1 MKKTGR
7 SPMGLFMIG
16 IMALFLAVTLGAAG
30 PPTAGIG
37 ILTYTVMFAKLS
49 IPTQGLTLVLAG
61 DILMGFV
68 IYPINQA
75 LLQMELIFE
84 ADNLD
89 VLNRKILRQ
98 AAK

>member
-1 MKKTGR
+1 MLQR
-7 SPMGLFMIG
+7 ARFY
-16 IMALFLAVTLGAAG
+16 
-30 PPTAGIG
+30 
-37 ILTYTVMFAKLS
+37 YTVMFAKLN

-89 VLNRKILRQ
+89 VLNRKVLRQ